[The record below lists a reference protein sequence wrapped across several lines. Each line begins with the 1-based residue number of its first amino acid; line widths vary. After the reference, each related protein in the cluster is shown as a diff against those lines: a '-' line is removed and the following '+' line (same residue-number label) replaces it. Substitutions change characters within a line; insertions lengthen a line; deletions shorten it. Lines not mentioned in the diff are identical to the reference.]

1 MFIHTLW
8 VRVLAT
14 PRLLPV
20 AVAVVLAA
28 ASSGLAGCGARAG
41 GDGKPKVVAAFYP
54 LAWLAAQVG
63 GPGIDVENLTRPGA
77 EPHDLELTPRQVIHV
92 GESDLAFYVKGVQ
105 AAVDKAVREHAKHHS
120 LDAESVVP
128 TLPAPQDSEENG
140 AIDPHLWLDPARFA
154 TVATALG
161 ERLARVDAPNAAG
174 YRSRAAQVAAR
185 LNALDAEFRTGLRG
199 CARKEI
205 VTGHAA
211 FGYLAQ
217 RYGLTQVGVSGLDP
231 EAEPSPKRVADLTDL
246 VRRTGATTVFTET
259 LASPKTARTLAQEAG
274 VRTEVLDPVEGVRP
288 HSHDDYF
295 SIMRRDLATLRP
307 ALGCP

>member
-1 MFIHTLW
+1 MFIHTLR
-8 VRVLAT
+8 VRT

-20 AVAVVLAA
+20 VFAAVMVACA
-28 ASSGLAGCGARAG
+28 GLAGCGARTSG
-41 GDGKPKVVAAFYP
+41 GSGGPKVVAAFYP
-54 LAWLAAQVG
+54 LAWLAEQVG
-63 GPGIDVENLTRPGA
+63 GPQVNVENLTKPGA
-77 EPHDLELTPRQVIHV
+77 EPHDLELTPRQEIHV

-105 AAVDKAVREHAKHHS
+105 PAVDKAVREHAKKHS
-120 LDAESVVP
+120 LDAESLVP

-140 AIDPHLWLDPARFA
+140 AIDPHLWLDPSRFA

-161 ERLARVDAPNAAG
+161 ERLARVDTTGAAG
-174 YRSRAAQVAAR
+174 YRSRAAQVSAR
-185 LNALDAEFRTGLRG
+185 LTALDGEFRTGLRG

-217 RYGLTQVGVSGLDP
+217 RYGLTQVGVAGLDP
-231 EAEPSPKRVADLTDL
+231 EAEPSPRRIADLTAL

-259 LASPKTARTLAQEAG
+259 LASPKLADTIAREAG

>member
-1 MFIHTLW
+1 MFIHTLGM
-8 VRVLAT
+8 RT
-14 PRLLPV
+14 PRLLPI
-20 AVAVVLAA
+20 VLAA
-28 ASSGLAGCGARAG
+28 VLVAAGAGLAGCGARASG
-41 GDGKPKVVAAFYP
+41 GGKPKVVAAFYP

-63 GPGIDVENLTRPGA
+63 GPGISVEDLTKPGA

-92 GESDLAFYVKGVQ
+92 GESDLAFYIKGVQ
-105 AAVDKAVREHAKHHS
+105 PAVDKAVREHAEHHA

-128 TLPAPQDSEENG
+128 TLPAPQDSEDNG
-140 AIDPHLWLDPARFA
+140 AIDPHLWLDPSRFA

-161 ERLARVDAPNAAG
+161 ERLARVDAANAAG

-185 LNALDAEFRTGLRG
+185 LNALDAEFRTGLHG

-231 EAEPSPKRVADLTDL
+231 EAEPSPTRIADLTTL
-246 VRRTGATTVFTET
+246 IRRTGATTVFTET
-259 LASPKTARTLAQEAG
+259 LASPKTADTLAQEAG
-274 VRTEVLDPVEGVRP
+274 VRTEVLDPVEGVKP